1 MKHSLPWILAAFALG
16 ACSDDTATSGGG
28 GAGAAGPGGAGGEGA
43 TAGAGAAG
51 GVGGAVGDYNC
62 DAAAGDPPALAL
74 MEVAQLD
81 APIQAKSPPGL
92 PDLLFI
98 AEKGGRIVILDNGTI
113 RPQPFL
119 DISNLVL
126 DQGEQ
131 GLLGFAFHPGYEM
144 NGRFFVHYTDTNNGD
159 NVIVEYARGGD
170 DFTAGADA
178 VTEVLRHYTDQSN
191 HNGGAVEFG
200 PDGYIYISMGD
211 GGTQGDPGCDA
222 MNPDNLLGKIMR
234 LDVDAPP
241 GGDGYPAAPGNPDGA
256 KQYHIGMR
264 NPWRISFDPCVG
276 TLYVGDVG
284 QDAFEEVSV
293 ADPGDGALNFGWPV
307 REASTDYGTACPFP
321 MGTLVDPIAAYPHA
335 QGLCDI
341 GGSISGGY
349 VYRGFNVPGLRG
361 WYLYGDYCTGDLY
374 RLKYE
379 NGDVT
384 GDPVLLNISLLEV
397 SAFGQDGHGE
407 VYVLELPGRVYRV
420 DAE

>member
-1 MKHSLPWILAAFALG
+1 MKPRLLWILAILALG
-16 ACSDDTATSGGG
+16 ACSDDTGTGAGTGPG

-43 TAGAGAAG
+43 AG
-51 GVGGAVGDYNC
+51 GAGGAVGDYNC
-62 DAAAGDPPALAL
+62 EAAAGDPPALAL
-74 MEVAQLD
+74 TEVAQLD
-81 APIQAKSPPGL
+81 GPIQAKSPPGL

-98 AEKGGRIVILDNGTI
+98 AEKSGRIVILDNGTV

-119 DISNLVL
+119 DISSLVL
-126 DQGEQ
+126 DEGEQ
-131 GLLGFAFHPGYEM
+131 GLLGFAFHPDYAM
-144 NGRFFVHYTDTNNGD
+144 NGRFFVHYTDTDNGD
-159 NVIVEYARGGD
+159 NVVAEYARGGD
-170 DFTAGADA
+170 DFTASPTA
-178 VTEVLRHYTDQSN
+178 VTEALRHYTDQSN

-200 PDGYIYISMGD
+200 PDGYLYISMGD
-211 GGTQGDPGCDA
+211 GGAQGDPGCDA
-222 MNPDNLLGKIMR
+222 MNPANLLGKIMR
-234 LDVDAPP
+234 LDVDAAA

-293 ADPGDGALNFGWPV
+293 ADPSDGALNFGWPV
-307 REASTDYGTACPFP
+307 REASTDYGTACPFT
-321 MGTLVDPIAAYPHA
+321 MGPLVDPIASYPHA

-349 VYRGFNVPGLRG
+349 VYRGFNVPSLRG
-361 WYLYGDYCTGDLY
+361 WYLYGDYCTGALY

-379 NGDVT
+379 NGSVT
-384 GDPVLLNISLLEV
+384 GAAELLNISLSEV
-397 SAFGQDGHGE
+397 SAFGQDGRGE